1 MFIHVPRVVVFPV
14 HTLIIGLLVSPAN
27 TPTGVLKPPAGLM
40 DSLAVKFK
48 FMKNQNPNWRYFIVA
63 GAVLAALGIWPLLAG
78 KIQISLVAEVVAL
91 ACVLTG
97 LAIHF
102 ANCRRGKNR
111 QPTHPTEASFKLSAL
126 LALLLGVQAGAH
138 AQGTAFT
145 YQGRLNFNG
154 SPAAGNYDFRFRLAT
169 DALGNNF
176 TGSPFLTNAVPVTNG
191 LFFTTLDFGAGIF
204 TGGNLWLQIEVK
216 TNGAAGYS
224 LLNPLQAFAPTPYAM
239 FANTASNVS
248 GTISAAQISG
258 TIGNSVLPASP
269 NFSGTITANAI
280 AGNGANVTN
289 VNAATLNGLN
299 AANFWKL
306 GGNAIS
312 PGQFLGSTNNQP
324 VEIWVNN
331 LRALRLEPNNT
342 SPNVIG
348 GFAGNYVAPSVYGAT
363 IGGGGGAFGYTN
375 KVTDSMGA
383 IGGGQGNSEGAFGA
397 TIAGGN
403 GNEVDANAINSAIGG
418 GWHNLIQGSSDILA
432 YSGYGTIGGGQANTI
447 SSNAPGATIPGGVA
461 NFAGGAGAF
470 AAGQQAQA
478 LHQGAFVWAD
488 SQGAPWASTGTN
500 QFLVRAGGGV
510 GINVTNPAYNLDVGG
525 RIRLRQE
532 TGGSTAGLW
541 LYQNGPASDRA
552 FIGMDGDGY
561 VGFYGNSGS
570 GWGLTMNINNNC
582 IAMGNLTTAS
592 GIGSMA
598 MGGITTASGSYSTAM
613 GVGTTASG
621 NTSTAMGAGSIA
633 GGINSTAMGVNS
645 QASNNFAFV
654 WSDGF
659 LNYQSSNYFSST
671 APGQFLIHAG
681 GGVGIGTNQPNAAL
695 EVASASALPQLR
707 LDQQL
712 NDFSRIRLAGYTNAY
727 WDIAVQKT
735 MNFFCS
741 SNGLNVL
748 VLNPNGSAVFAGTVT
763 ANGVLLTS
771 DRNAKENF
779 TPLNPKAVLAKV
791 VALPV
796 TEWNYKSDDQAQK
809 HIGPMAQDFQAAFQL
824 SADDKHIS
832 VVDEGGV
839 ALAAIQGLNE
849 KLESE
854 NASLQSQLAALKS
867 LLEQLAQARQ
877 K

>member
-154 SPAAGNYDFRFRLAT
+154 SLAAGNYDFRFRLAT

-299 AANFWKL
+299 ATNFWKL
-306 GGNAIS
+306 GGNSVSA
-312 PGQFLGSTNNQP
+312 GQFLGSTNNQP

-331 LRALRLEPNNT
+331 QRALRLEPNNA
-342 SPNVIG
+342 SPNAIG
-348 GFAGNYVAPSVYGAT
+348 GFAGNFVAPGVWGAT
-363 IGGGGGAFGYTN
+363 ISGGGKLANGYTN
-375 KVTDSMGA
+375 KVTDDLGA
-383 IGGGQGNSEGAFGA
+383 IGGGQGNSVGAAVA
-397 TIAGGN
+397 TIAGGGGNTIEVNAN
-403 GNEVDANAINSAIGG
+403 GAAIGG
-418 GWHNLIQGSSDILA
+418 GAGNLIQGSLVQLGTECA
-432 YSGYGTIGGGQANTI
+432 TIGGGVNNTI
-447 SSNAPGATIPGGVA
+447 YSNAASATIPGGFENV
-461 NFAGGAGAF
+461 AGGMYAF

-488 SQGAPWASTGTN
+488 SQNAPFASTAN
-500 QFLVRAGGGV
+500 
-510 GINVTNPAYNLDVGG
+510 D
-525 RIRLRQE
+525 E
-532 TGGSTAGLW
+532 
-541 LYQNGPASDRA
+541 
-552 FIGMDGDGY
+552 
-561 VGFYGNSGS
+561 
-570 GWGLTMNINNNC
+570 
-582 IAMGNLTTAS
+582 
-592 GIGSMA
+592 
-598 MGGITTASGSYSTAM
+598 
-613 GVGTTASG
+613 
-621 NTSTAMGAGSIA
+621 
-633 GGINSTAMGVNS
+633 
-645 QASNNFAFV
+645 
-654 WSDGF
+654 
-659 LNYQSSNYFSST
+659 
-671 APGQFLIHAG
+671 FLIRAQ
-681 GGVGIGTNQPNAAL
+681 GGVGIGTNDPAAQL
-695 EVASASALPQLR
+695 HVSSSSTLPQLQ
-707 LDQQL
+707 LDQRL
-712 NDFSRIRLAGYTNAY
+712 NDYSRLRFQTYNLPY
-727 WDIAVQKT
+727 WDIAVGANV
-735 MNFFCS
+735 MNFFAS
-741 SNGLNVL
+741 GRGNLMTLATNGNLTV
-748 VLNPNGSAVFAGTVT
+748 AGTVT
-763 ANGVLLTS
+763 AHGVLLTS

-791 VALPV
+791 AALPV
-796 TEWNYKSDDQAQK
+796 MEWNYKSDDQTEK

-849 KLESE
+849 KLETE
-854 NASLQSQLAALKS
+854 NANLKSQLAELKS
-867 LLEQLAQARQ
+867 LVEQLAQARQ